1 MHESYLNAESINI
14 IILIEKSSEEGKKQG
29 NPDVRREN
37 TKRKNMA
44 RLKMKKLFQSYLKW
58 D

>member
-1 MHESYLNAESINI
+1 MHESSLNAESTNI
-14 IILIEKSSEEGKKQG
+14 IILIAKSSEEGKKQA